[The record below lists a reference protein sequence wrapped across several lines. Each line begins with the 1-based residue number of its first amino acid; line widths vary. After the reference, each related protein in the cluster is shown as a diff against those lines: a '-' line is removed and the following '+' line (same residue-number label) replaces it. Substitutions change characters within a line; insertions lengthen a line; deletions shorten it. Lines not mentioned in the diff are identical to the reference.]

1 MEAQMRRRLGS
12 NRTLMAGALFIFGGL
27 LYSQT
32 PSLSTASQPQ
42 ENNGKSPFTLK
53 TATHLVL
60 VDIVATDGK
69 GRPITDLKAED
80 FVVSEDGHPQGIRG
94 FSFQQPAVSND
105 PPQTEATPLPPGV
118 VTNIP
123 RYKKGDIWNVIVLD
137 ALNSP
142 MLDQSSTRQQLL
154 KVIDKIPNQPAAI
167 YILSDRLRL
176 LQDFSTDPAAL
187 KHVIAGLNNKGSALL
202 DNAKGGHESER
213 YNPAFWAVLP
223 ASARAAI
230 LRYEGAGTA
239 SRTQDRLQLTLDGL
253 TAIAQNLKSLPGR
266 KNLIWVSEGFPFSI
280 EPGTIVDAR
289 DHVSGR
295 NYTVSISSTA
305 NSLFDSQIAIY
316 PIDSRGIVTS
326 DVYDPASRGF
336 DAIGRPQTQIGLT
349 STVSEENNNLNAVHS
364 SMQEVA
370 ERTGGKAFYNRNE
383 IGDAIIQSMDD
394 GTTYYTLAYSPAN
407 HDWNGKFR
415 RISIKSKRPGV
426 KLRYRLGYFAI
437 LPGANRSAQQQAA
450 AFAQAMDISSPVST
464 AILFK
469 ARVIPPS
476 AKTKNQIVV
485 NYLIPAAGLSFE
497 EGADNL
503 HHASVNCSIEVFA
516 GNGDLVKK
524 DGANLTAALQ
534 SDVYDKVVRDGFPCQ
549 EKLTLPS
556 GEYSLRLGVRDNTT
570 GLIGTADTKVSVA
583 SEIPQQEK
591 Q

>member
-1 MEAQMRRRLGS
+1 MPGCLRPVQL
-12 NRTLMAGALFIFGGL
+12 LMAAVLCIIGSHLH
-27 LYSQT
+27 SQT
-32 PSLSTASQPQ
+32 DSSTPSR
-42 ENNGKSPFTLK
+42 EDNGKSAFTLK

-60 VDIVATDGK
+60 VDVVATDGK
-69 GRPITDLKAED
+69 GRPVTDLKAED
-80 FVVSEDGHPQGIRG
+80 FVVTEDGHSQNVRS
-94 FSFQQPAVSND
+94 FSFQQPSTPNNLA
-105 PPQTEATPLPPGV
+105 QTAAAALPTGV

-123 RYKKGDIWNVIVLD
+123 HYKKGDIWNVIVLD

-154 KVIDKIPNQPAAI
+154 KVIDKIPNQPAAV

-187 KHVIAGLNNKGSALL
+187 KRVIAGLNNKGSALV
-202 DNAKGGHESER
+202 DNAKGGHEAER

-223 ASARAAI
+223 ASAKAAI
-230 LRYEGAGTA
+230 LRYEGEGTA
-239 SRTQDRLQLTLDGL
+239 SHTRDRLQLTLDAL

-266 KNLIWVSEGFPFSI
+266 KNLIWISEGFPFSI

-305 NSLFDSQIAIY
+305 NALFDSQIAIY
-316 PIDSRGIVTS
+316 PIDSRGIITS
-326 DVYDPASRGF
+326 DVYDPASRGY
-336 DAIGRPQTQIGLT
+336 DPIGRGQSEIGLT
-349 STVSEENNNLNAVHS
+349 STVSEENNNLNAVHG
-364 SMQEVA
+364 SMQEIA
-370 ERTGGKAFYNRNE
+370 ERTGGRAFYNRNE
-383 IGDAIIQSMDD
+383 IGDAIIESMED
-394 GTTYYTLAYSPAN
+394 GTTYYTLAYSPGN

-415 RISIKSKRPGV
+415 RISVKSKRPGV

-437 LPGANRSAQQQAA
+437 PPGASRNPQEQAA

-476 AKTKNQIVV
+476 AKTKNQVVV

-497 EGADNL
+497 EGDDKL
-503 HHASVNCSIEVFA
+503 QHASVNCSVEVFSK
-516 GNGDLVKK
+516 NGDLLKK
-524 DGANLTAALQ
+524 DGTNLTAALQ
-534 SDVYDKVVRDGFPCQ
+534 PEVYDKVMHEGFPCQ

-556 GEYSLRLGVRDNTT
+556 GEYTLRLGVRDNAT
-570 GLIGTADTKVSVA
+570 GMIGTADTKVTVS

>member
-1 MEAQMRRRLGS
+1 MPGYSRPVRLMVAS
-12 NRTLMAGALFIFGGL
+12 LCAIGGL
-27 LYSQT
+27 MHSQT
-32 PSLSTASQPQ
+32 ASSASQDDSA
-42 ENNGKSPFTLK
+42 KSPFTLK

-60 VDIVATDGK
+60 VDVVATDGK
-69 GRPITDLKAED
+69 GKPIIDLKAED
-80 FVVSEDGHPQGIRG
+80 FLVTEDGHPQSLRS
-94 FSFQQPAVSND
+94 FSFQRPAVSND
-105 PPQTEATPLPPGV
+105 LPQTPAPQLPPGV

-123 RYKKGDIWNVIVLD
+123 LYKKGDIWNVIVLD

-154 KVIDKIPNQPAAI
+154 KVINKIPNQPAAI

-187 KHVIAGLNNKGSALL
+187 KRVIAGLNNKGSALL
-202 DNAKGGHESER
+202 DNAKGGHEAER
-213 YNPAFWAVLP
+213 YDPVIWAILP
-223 ASARAAI
+223 ASAKAAI
-230 LRYEGAGTA
+230 LRYEGEGTA
-239 SRTQDRLQLTLDGL
+239 SRTRDRLQLTLDAL
-253 TAIAQNLKSLPGR
+253 NAIAHNLKSLPGR

-295 NYTVSISSTA
+295 NYNVSISSTA
-305 NSLFDSQIAIY
+305 NALFDSQIAIY
-316 PIDSRGIVTS
+316 PIDSRGIITS

-349 STVSEENNNLNAVHS
+349 STVSEENNNLNVVHS
-364 SMQEVA
+364 SMQEIA
-370 ERTGGKAFYNRNE
+370 ERTGGRAFYNRNE
-383 IGDAIIQSMDD
+383 IGGAIIDGMND
-394 GTTYYTLAYSPAN
+394 GTTYYTLAYSPDN
-407 HDWNGKFR
+407 HNWNGKFR
-415 RISIKSKRPGV
+415 RIGVKSKRPGV

-437 LPGANRSAQQQAA
+437 PPGARRSPQEQAT

-464 AILFK
+464 AVLFQ

-476 AKTKNQIVV
+476 EKTKNHVVV

-497 EGADNL
+497 EGADKL
-503 HHASVNCSIEVFA
+503 QHASVNCSVEVFSS
-516 GNGDLVKK
+516 NGEVLKK

-534 SDVYDKVVRDGFPCQ
+534 PDVYAKVLREGFPCQ
-549 EKLTLPS
+549 EKLALPA
-556 GEYSLRLGVRDNTT
+556 GEYTFRLGVRDNAT
-570 GLIGTADTKVSVA
+570 GMIGTADAKVTVA

>member
-1 MEAQMRRRLGS
+1 MPRYSRLVQL
-12 NRTLMAGALFIFGGL
+12 LMAAGLFAIGGL
-27 LYSQT
+27 VHSQAAS
-32 PSLSTASQPQ
+32 PASQDESAKP
-42 ENNGKSPFTLK
+42 PFTLK

-60 VDIVATDGK
+60 VDVVATDGK
-69 GRPITDLKAED
+69 GRPVTDLTAKD
-80 FVVSEDGHPQGIRG
+80 FVVTEDGHPQSVSS
-94 FSFQQPAVSND
+94 FSFQQPALSNEQ
-105 PPQTEATPLPPGV
+105 PQTAAAPLPPGV

-142 MLDQSSTRQQLL
+142 MLDQSSTRQELL
-154 KVIDKIPNQPAAI
+154 KVIDKIPNQPAAV
-167 YILSDRLRL
+167 YILSDRLHL

-187 KHVIAGLNNKGSALL
+187 KRVIAGLNNKGSALL
-202 DNAKGGHESER
+202 DNAKGGHEAER
-213 YNPAFWAVLP
+213 YDPVIWAVLP
-223 ASARAAI
+223 ASAKAAI
-230 LRYEGAGTA
+230 LRYEGEGTA
-239 SRTQDRLQLTLDGL
+239 SRTRDRLQLTLDAL

-295 NYTVSISSTA
+295 KYTVSIISTA
-305 NSLFDSQIAIY
+305 NALFDSQIAIY

-349 STVSEENNNLNAVHS
+349 STVSEENNNLNVVHS
-364 SMQEVA
+364 SMQEIA
-370 ERTGGKAFYNRNE
+370 ERTGGRAFYNRNE
-383 IGDAIIQSMDD
+383 IGAAIIESMDD

-407 HDWNGKFR
+407 HNWNGKFR
-415 RISIKSKRPGV
+415 RISVKSKRSGV

-437 LPGANRSAQQQAA
+437 QPGTSRSPQEQVA

-464 AILFK
+464 AILFQ

-476 AKTKNQIVV
+476 EKTKNQVVV

-503 HHASVNCSIEVFA
+503 HHASVNCSVEVFSST
-516 GNGDLVKK
+516 GDLVKK
-524 DGANLTAALQ
+524 DGTNLTAALQ
-534 SDVYDKVVRDGFPCQ
+534 PDVYDKVAREGFPCQ
-549 EKLTLPS
+549 EKLALPA
-556 GEYSLRLGVRDNTT
+556 GEYTFRLGVRDNAT
-570 GLIGTADTKVSVA
+570 GIIGTADTKVTIA
-583 SEIPQQEK
+583 SEMPQQEK

>member
-1 MEAQMRRRLGS
+1 MRRGSKSVRLIVAA
-12 NRTLMAGALFIFGGL
+12 TLCILGGN

-32 PSLSTASQPQ
+32 SSSTASPTQDDSA
-42 ENNGKSPFTLK
+42 KSPFTLK

-60 VDIVATDGK
+60 VDVVATDAK
-69 GRPITDLKAED
+69 GRPVTDLKKED
-80 FVVSEDGHPQGIRG
+80 FIVTEDGHSQSVRS
-94 FSFQQPAVSND
+94 FSFQQPVVSND
-105 PPQTEATPLPPGV
+105 PRQAPVSAFPPGV

-154 KVIDKIPNQPAAI
+154 KVIDKIPNQPAAV

-187 KHVIAGLNNKGSALL
+187 KRVIAGLNNKGSALL
-202 DNAKGGHESER
+202 DNAKGGHEAER
-213 YNPAFWAVLP
+213 YDPVIWAVLP
-223 ASARAAI
+223 ASAKAAI
-230 LRYEGAGTA
+230 LRYEGEGTA
-239 SRTQDRLQLTLDGL
+239 SRTRDRLQLTLDAL
-253 TAIAQNLKSLPGR
+253 NAIAQNLKSLPGR

-280 EPGTIVDAR
+280 EPGTTVDAR

-295 NYTVSISSTA
+295 KYTVSISSTA
-305 NSLFDSQIAIY
+305 NALFDSQIAIY
-316 PIDSRGIVTS
+316 PIDSRGIITS
-326 DVYDPASRGF
+326 DVYDPASRGY

-349 STVSEENNNLNAVHS
+349 STVSEENNNLNVVHS
-364 SMQEVA
+364 SMQEIA

-383 IGDAIIQSMDD
+383 VGDAIIESMDD
-394 GTTYYTLAYSPAN
+394 GTTYYTLAYSPDN
-407 HDWNGKFR
+407 RNWNGKFR
-415 RISIKSKRPGV
+415 RIGVKSKRPGV

-437 LPGANRSAQQQAA
+437 PPGANRSPQEQAA

-464 AILFK
+464 AILFQ

-476 AKTKNQIVV
+476 EKTKNQVVV

-503 HHASVNCSIEVFA
+503 HHASVNCSVEVFSST
-516 GNGDLVKK
+516 GDLVKK
-524 DGANLTAALQ
+524 DGTNLTAALQ
-534 SDVYDKVVRDGFPCQ
+534 PEVYDKVIREGFPCQ
-549 EKLTLPS
+549 EKLTLLS
-556 GEYSLRLGVRDNTT
+556 GEYTLRLGVRDNAT
-570 GLIGTADTKVSVA
+570 GMIGTVDTKVTIA